1 MITDSYSETVRFLR
15 QEGYREAQELT
26 SQGDFVVRGD
36 TILVWPAARQI
47 PVRLHYLGEAIEAM
61 EELTDDGWVASPEA
75 RIELSPNSLESTHG
89 MIYPG
94 DYVVHPFHG
103 VGIFQGL
110 VEQET
115 VDGDVETYISLTYA
129 GNDRLLIPRSRQEG
143 LMPYIGSRHPRL
155 TRLYSQAWARTK
167 ERVQKDLIKVARGL
181 LKIFASRQLHVR
193 EAIPKADDWLANLAA
208 GVPFSLTYD
217 QDKALRQI
225 QSDLSVEGPPMDRLL
240 CGDVG
245 FGKTEVAL
253 RAAAQVIAS
262 GRQVAFLAPTTVL
275 VEQHYTELQQRF
287 AGLPVKVRRMSRLS
301 KGEDAAT
308 IGAISDG
315 TVDLVVGTHSL
326 LRSSLQWKQLG
337 LLIIDEEQKFGV
349 SHKEKL
355 KALRPTIDVL
365 SLSATPIPRTLSMSL
380 SGLRGLSI
388 LRHPPHGRLPITTV
402 AEKFNLEHMVDALV
416 AELER
421 DGQAYVVHHR
431 VGPLQGIA
439 NTVTR
444 ELAKRGYPEV
454 KVAVAHG
461 QLHEVEL
468 AKRMRDF
475 MGGETD
481 ILVASTIVEHG
492 LDSARANTLIV
503 LRSEYFGL
511 SDLYQLRGRVG
522 RRNIQAYAHFYTG
535 SLEQD
540 DATGVEEVERLGET
554 AKKRLEALLEADT
567 LGSGW
572 SIAVRDLEI
581 RGGGNILGNE
591 QHGSMESIGLVLY
604 GQLLQEEIGRQAT
617 AQGLQLFRRSEVVE

>member
-1 MITDSYSETVRFLR
+1 MITDSYTDTLRFLR

-26 SQGDFVVRGD
+26 AQGDFVVKGD

-47 PVRLHYLGEAIEAM
+47 PVRLHYLGEAIEAV
-61 EELTDDGWVASPEA
+61 EELTDDGWVRADDTHLT
-75 RIELSPNSLESTHG
+75 LSPNSLESTHG

-110 VEQET
+110 VEQQT
-115 VDGDVETYISLTYA
+115 VDGDIATYIALTYA
-129 GNDRLLIPRSRQEG
+129 GNDRLLIPRERQEG
-143 LMPYIGSRHPRL
+143 LMPYIGTRHPRL
-155 TRLYSQAWARTK
+155 TRLHSQAWARTK
-167 ERVQKDLIKVARGL
+167 ERVAKDLIKVARGL
-181 LKIFASRQLHVR
+181 LKVFASRQLHVR
-193 EAIPKADDWLANLAA
+193 PSIPVAPDWLANLAS

-225 QSDLSVEGPPMDRLL
+225 QSDLTIEGPPMDRLL

-253 RAAAQVIAS
+253 RAGAQVIAS

-308 IGAISDG
+308 VGAIADG
-315 TVDLVVGTHSL
+315 TVDIVVGTHGL
-326 LRSSLQWKQLG
+326 LRSSLQWKNLG
-337 LLIIDEEQKFGV
+337 FLIIDEEQKFGV

-402 AEKFNLEHMVDALV
+402 AEPFNLEKMITAL
-416 AELER
+416 AIELER
-421 DGQAYVVHHR
+421 GGQAYVVHHR

-439 NTVTR
+439 DKIKV
-444 ELAKRGYPEV
+444 ELEKRGLGEKNV
-454 KVAVAHG
+454 VVAHG
-461 QLHEVEL
+461 QLHERDL

-475 MGGETD
+475 MAGETD

-492 LDSARANTLIV
+492 LDSAMANTLVV

-522 RRNIQAYAHFYTG
+522 RRSTQAFAHFYTG

-540 DATGVEEVERLGET
+540 EATGVDELERLGAT

-604 GQLLQEEIGRQAT
+604 GQLLQEEIGRQAQ
-617 AQGLQLFRRSEVVE
+617 AQGLQLFRRAEVLD

>member
-1 MITDSYSETVRFLR
+1 MVTESHASLIAFLR
-15 QEGYREAQELT
+15 REGYREAQELT
-26 SQGDFVVRGD
+26 TQGDFVLRGD
-36 TILVWPAARQI
+36 TILVWPAAKQV
-47 PVRLHYLGEAIEAM
+47 PVRLHYLGDALETT
-61 EELTDDGWVASPEA
+61 EELTDDGWVKADS
-75 RIELSPNSLESTHG
+75 RLELTPNCLETTHG
-89 MIYPG
+89 MLYPG

-110 VEQET
+110 IEQED
-115 VDGDVETYISLTYA
+115 VDGEVRQYVSLTYA
-129 GNDRLLIPRSRQEG
+129 GNDRLLIPRSREEG

-167 ERVQKDLIKVARGL
+167 ERVARDLIGVARGL
-181 LKIFASRQLHVR
+181 LKIFAARQLYTR
-193 EAIPKADDWLANLAA
+193 PAIPQADEWLADLAA
-208 GVPFSLTYD
+208 GVSFSLTYD

-225 QSDLSVEGPPMDRLL
+225 QADLGTDGPPMDRLL

-262 GRQVAFLAPTTVL
+262 GKQVAFLAPTTVL
-275 VEQHYTELQQRF
+275 VEQHYTELNQRF
-287 AGLPVKVRRMSRLS
+287 SNLPVKVRRMSRLS

-308 IGAISDG
+308 IGAIADG
-315 TVDLVVGTHSL
+315 TVDLVVGTHTL
-326 LRSSLQWKQLG
+326 LRQSLAWKNLG
-337 LLIIDEEQKFGV
+337 MLIIDEEQKFGV

-355 KALRPTIDVL
+355 KHLRPTLDVL

-388 LRHPPHGRLPITTV
+388 LRHPPQGRLPITTV
-402 AEKFNLEHMVDALV
+402 AEPFSQEKMMDALV
-416 AELER
+416 AELAR
-421 DGQAYVVHHR
+421 GGQVYVVHHR
-431 VGPLQGIA
+431 VGPLAGIA
-439 NTVTR
+439 SVIKQ
-444 ELAKRGYPEV
+444 ELAKRGMGDAA
-454 KVAVAHG
+454 VAVAHG
-461 QLHEVEL
+461 QLPEQQL
-468 AKRMRDF
+468 ATEMRNF
-475 MGGETD
+475 MEAKTD
-481 ILVASTIVEHG
+481 VLVASTIVEHG

-522 RRNIQAYAHFYTG
+522 RRSTQAYAYFFTG
-535 SLEQD
+535 SMEQD
-540 DATGVEEVERLGET
+540 ESTGVENLERMSVT

-617 AQGLQLFRRSEVVE
+617 AQGLQLFRRPEITD